1 MQKAPTA
8 TVSAGPVSPAIVGPD
23 GERKDVYI
31 LTGLVGFMAIIVAG
45 FWYFSQTEEA
55 THSKPASE
63 TIGRAEVSQ
72 AFKTPTDTLPVTP
85 SMPVVSV
92 SGVPPAT
99 RSTDILHD
107 DIHFEIGRKGLTD
120 DAKASLQ
127 RHAEFLMS
135 EPDWG
140 ILLQGYTDQQGS
152 AGFNKVLGMKRAE
165 TVKQHLMT
173 WGVPASSIRT
183 VSLGE
188 DGALCIDNSDLCR
201 HLNRRVHLEMRKIG
215 HEHMVAPTMATE
227 TVSDLFSNR
236 LDVSEEPEL
245 AGSSRESA
253 VTSIVTPAEAEADST
268 DGN

>member
-1 MQKAPTA
+1 
-8 TVSAGPVSPAIVGPD
+8 
-23 GERKDVYI
+23 
-31 LTGLVGFMAIIVAG
+31 
-45 FWYFSQTEEA
+45 
-55 THSKPASE
+55 
-63 TIGRAEVSQ
+63 
-72 AFKTPTDTLPVTP
+72 
-85 SMPVVSV
+85 
-92 SGVPPAT
+92 
-99 RSTDILHD
+99 
-107 DIHFEIGRKGLTD
+107 
-120 DAKASLQ
+120 
-127 RHAEFLMS
+127 
-135 EPDWG
+135 
-140 ILLQGYTDQQGS
+140 
-152 AGFNKVLGMKRAE
+152 MKRAE